1 MVPPEEIQ
9 LIEIPLKKS
18 HLSLN
23 LSDESYETMGDRIGD
38 TMDEKHEKIFTGKEA
53 IERLMEIQN
62 GNHTTRT

>member
-1 MVPPEEIQ
+1 MPPEEIQ

-23 LSDESYETMGDRIGD
+23 LSDESYETMGDMIGD

-53 IERLMEIQN
+53 IERLMEMQN
-62 GNHTTRT
+62 GNHTHT